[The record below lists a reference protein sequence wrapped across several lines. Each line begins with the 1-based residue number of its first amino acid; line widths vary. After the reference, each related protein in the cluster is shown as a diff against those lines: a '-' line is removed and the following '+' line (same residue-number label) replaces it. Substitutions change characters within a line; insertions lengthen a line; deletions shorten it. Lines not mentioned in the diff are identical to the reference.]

1 MRKKSKKIT
10 LSGNNRKKA
19 DPLRVNMARIFFS
32 LNAILW
38 LAYGIYIYYDMA
50 VVNHN
55 TGSADVVT
63 LFAFVNAGLLLFNAI
78 KFVKPK
84 KWVYYF
90 ALAVTVFNTVLTL
103 LNILDL
109 YFLVSF
115 IIDLLI
121 LWAILPLRKNYFSN
135 Q

>member
-10 LSGNNRKKA
+10 LAGNDRRKA

-32 LNAILW
+32 LNAVLW

-63 LFAFVNAGLLLFNAI
+63 LFAFANAGLLLFSAI
-78 KFVKPK
+78 KFGKPQ
-84 KWVYYF
+84 KWTYYF
-90 ALAVTVFNTVLTL
+90 ALAVIAFNTLLSL
-103 LNILDL
+103 LNVIDL

-115 IIDLLI
+115 IFDLLI
-121 LWAILPLRKNYFSN
+121 LWAILPLRKSYISN
-135 Q
+135 L

>member
-1 MRKKSKKIT
+1 MRKKTKKIT
-10 LSGNNRKKA
+10 LSGNNQRKA
-19 DPLRVNMARIFFS
+19 DPLRINMARIFFS

-63 LFAFVNAGLLLFNAI
+63 LFAFVNAGLLLFSAI
-78 KFVKPK
+78 KLGKPQ
-84 KWVYYF
+84 KWTYYL
-90 ALAVTVFNTVLTL
+90 ALAVAISNTLLSL
-103 LNILDL
+103 LNIIDL

-115 IIDLLI
+115 ILDLLI
-121 LWAILPLRKNYFSN
+121 LWAILPLRRNYFPKS
-135 Q
+135 

>member
-1 MRKKSKKIT
+1 MRKKIKKNT
-10 LSGNNRKKA
+10 LSGNDRKKIN
-19 DPLRVNMARIFFS
+19 PLRVNMARIFFS

-63 LFAFVNAGLLLFNAI
+63 LFAFVNAGLLIFSDI
-78 KFVKPK
+78 KFGKPQ
-84 KWVYYF
+84 KWTYYL
-90 ALAVTVFNTVLTL
+90 ALAVTVFNTLLSL
-103 LNILDL
+103 LNIVDL

-115 IIDLLI
+115 LIDLLI
-121 LWAILPLRKNYFSN
+121 LWAIIPLRKNYISN
-135 Q
+135 P